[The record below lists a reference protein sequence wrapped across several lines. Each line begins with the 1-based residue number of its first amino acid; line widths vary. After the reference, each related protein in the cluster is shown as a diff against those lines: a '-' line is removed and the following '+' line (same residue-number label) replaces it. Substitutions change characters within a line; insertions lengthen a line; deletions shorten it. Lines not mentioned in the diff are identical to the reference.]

1 MAEARSADLVG
12 KLKLIEFILVDNWAE
27 LCHIIKFRDL
37 LDVNKL
43 AQTKAVEFKDKMK
56 DKRFTEE
63 ERAIV
68 SNLNLYAIRTQAS
81 KSSRHRESADESSVK
96 LLSEE
101 KKGLEEQKEVV
112 EQEIQEVHTQQR
124 D

>member
-1 MAEARSADLVG
+1 MAEAMSADLVD
-12 KLKLIEFILVDNWAE
+12 KLELIEFILVDNWAD
-27 LCHIIKFRDL
+27 LCHKIKFKDL
-37 LDVNKL
+37 LDMNKL

-56 DKRFTEE
+56 DRRFTEE

-68 SNLNLYAIRTQAS
+68 SNENLYAIRTYAS
-81 KSSRHRESADESSVK
+81 KSSRERESADERGVK

-101 KKGLEEQKEVV
+101 KKELEEQKEVM
-112 EQEIQEVHTQQR
+112 EQEIKDVHTQQK

>member
-1 MAEARSADLVG
+1 MSADLIE
-12 KLKLIEFILVDNWAE
+12 KLQLIEFILVDNWAE
-27 LCHIIKFRDL
+27 LYHKVKFKEL

-56 DKRFTEE
+56 DIRFTEE

-68 SNLNLYAIRTQAS
+68 SNENLYAIRTHAS
-81 KSSRHRESADESSVK
+81 KSSRERESADESSVK

-101 KKGLEEQKEVV
+101 KKGLEEQKEVM
-112 EQEIQEVHTQQR
+112 EQEIHKVHTQQK